1 MGLLKYVR
9 DRKQVK
15 ASRAGEW
22 NPAEWTAPKKTVEFV
37 SKSENDNWNTSTD
50 TKGSPSNQELMAAK
64 DVKTAARNEANNTP
78 MAPVTFSKPTAEYD
92 PHKYRLMTGDD

>member
-50 TKGSPSNQELMAAK
+50 TKGSP
-64 DVKTAARNEANNTP
+64 AARNEANNTP
-78 MAPVTFSKPTAEYD
+78 MAPVTVEKSSYND
-92 PHKYRLMTGDD
+92 NRMRYLGDD

>member
-22 NPAEWTAPKKTVEFV
+22 SPNEWTAPKTTV
-37 SKSENDNWNTSTD
+37 DWD
-50 TKGSPSNQELMAAK
+50 TQSPTPKGPSNKELMAAK
-64 DVKTAARNEANNTP
+64 DAKTAARNEANNTP
-78 MAPVTFSKPTAEYD
+78 MAPVTVEKSSYND
-92 PHKYRLMTGDD
+92 NRMRYLGDD

>member
-22 NPAEWTAPKKTVEFV
+22 SPNEWTAPKTTV
-37 SKSENDNWNTSTD
+37 DWD
-50 TKGSPSNQELMAAK
+50 TPSPTPKGPSNKELMAAK
-64 DVKTAARNEANNTP
+64 DAKTAARNEANNTP

>member
-22 NPAEWTAPKKTVEFV
+22 SPNEWTAPKTTV
-37 SKSENDNWNTSTD
+37 DWD
-50 TKGSPSNQELMAAK
+50 TPSPTPKGPSNKELMAAK
-64 DVKTAARNEANNTP
+64 DAKTAARNEANNTP
-78 MAPVTFSKPTAEYD
+78 MAPVTVEKSSYND
-92 PHKYRLMTGDD
+92 NRMRYLGDD